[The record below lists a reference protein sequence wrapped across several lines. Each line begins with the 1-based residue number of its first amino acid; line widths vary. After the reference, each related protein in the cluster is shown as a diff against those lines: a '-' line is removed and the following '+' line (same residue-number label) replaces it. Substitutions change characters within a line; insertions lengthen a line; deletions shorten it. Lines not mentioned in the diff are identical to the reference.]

1 MNSYTYFFTL
11 ILIFFY
17 IKVSFSNQPVKF
29 DNAAYQLSVPKIL
42 DLEDKKLYLKIRSLQ
57 IEGNWSEVDK
67 KVKLLKDKILL
78 GHIDYDKLMHPNKY
92 KSSYDELSEWLIKYN
107 DFPIVMQRRV
117 YSLMMKRSSD
127 PKKINNE
134 KNNVVE
140 STSEAPSLDQN
151 IEVSKISRN
160 EAIENEDRVQFE
172 NSTVIGSISLVGA
185 SIDDLTFKKY
195 TNTLNGDDNVVLLNP
210 KKVED
215 GYYIE
220 TGWATANKNINLPN
234 SKTIWTIEGNNKLT
248 PNSPIKLSWTNDQNI
263 KFIKDIS
270 IDDQYL
276 FKVNQTIINNSEK
289 TYNFYPYGQ
298 IIRNIAPEIID
309 FFILH
314 EGLIGVFDDQLVE
327 EDYDDIEEK
336 KFSINADKGWLG
348 ITDKYWI
355 TSLIPQENRKF
366 RTDFDYKNKFRANFI
381 ETSATEIGA
390 NETKSNEI
398 KIIIAAKEVDIIDGY
413 AENLNISKY
422 DLAIDWGWF
431 YFLVKPL
438 FFVIDYFFELTGNFG
453 IAIILITICIRIVF
467 FPLANYSFK
476 SMAKMK
482 VLQPEM
488 TRLKELHKED
498 KMKLQQEMMALY
510 KKEKVNP
517 VSGCLPIFIQIPFFF
532 AIYKVLFVTL
542 EMRHQPFYGWI
553 KDLSE
558 RDPTSIFNLFG
569 LIPWDP
575 PSFLLIGVWPC
586 LMGLSMYLQQKLN
599 PTPPDPIQAKIF
611 AFFPLFLTV
620 ILAPFP
626 SGLVIYWTI
635 NNILTMAQQY
645 VIIKRTTVKTAQ

>member
-1 MNSYTYFFTL
+1 MDSKNVIAAISLSAAVIIIYGLFFA
-11 ILIFFY
+11 
-17 IKVSFSNQPVKF
+17 P
-29 DNAAYQLSVPKIL
+29 P
-42 DLEDKKLYLKIRSLQ
+42 
-57 IEGNWSEVDK
+57 
-67 KVKLLKDKILL
+67 
-78 GHIDYDKLMHPNKY
+78 P
-92 KSSYDELSEWLIKYN
+92 
-107 DFPIVMQRRV
+107 P
-117 YSLMMKRSSD
+117 D

-134 KNNVVE
+134 KNNIVE

-151 IEVSKISRN
+151 VEVSKISRN

-172 NSTVIGSISLVGA
+172 NSTIIGSISLVGA

-195 TNTLNGDDNVVLLNP
+195 TNTLNGDDNVILLNP

-276 FKVNQTIINNSEK
+276 FRVNQTIINNSEK

-298 IIRNIAPEIID
+298 IIRNLAPEIID

-438 FFVIDYFFELTGNFG
+438 FFLIDYFFKLTGNFG